1 MRFDDYT
8 DPARRVV
15 EVANETARRAR
26 SPRLTAEQV
35 LVTLLDAR
43 DTHATEIWVFLGT
56 QTATLRRAVAD
67 ELALLPTVAGD
78 VRLII
83 DPMLVRIFD
92 QARANARA
100 AGAAATGTGHLLLA
114 MANVP
119 GTRAEAALR
128 AAGCT
133 PERITRAARR
143 VHNTESL
150 QAPGERPTGSAE
162 QPADGDATS
171 WLDRFAIDL
180 TARARRGE
188 LDPVIGRDD
197 EIRRVMEILCRRRK
211 NNPVLIGEP
220 GVGKTAII
228 EGLAWRLAEGDVPDL
243 LRGRRLLSLDMGSV
257 LAGAK
262 LRGDFEERLKH
273 VLREVRESDGH
284 ILLFVDEIHTIVGA
298 GGSSGG
304 GMDASAML
312 KPALARGEIHCIGAT
327 TIREYR
333 QSIDRDPALA
343 RRFQTIV
350 VEEPGFAEAVS
361 ILRGLEARYELHHGV
376 AISDAAL
383 VAAVRLSSRYVSDRR
398 LPDKALDLI
407 DEAASR
413 LRLLTDALPGPID
426 ERRRRLAQLE
436 IERASLTKE
445 ASTSSLG
452 QRAQVDAEMKQLREE
467 LDEQTERWRRERDV
481 LARIRQTKEQIEALV
496 AEEDEATRTG
506 ELERAAELRFGR
518 LPELRRQAAGL
529 DGELA
534 VAQKDGGW
542 LKDAV
547 DADDIAAV
555 VAAWTGI
562 PVTRLAESEAAKLL
576 GLEQRLKKRVI
587 GQDAA
592 VAAVAAVIRRARSG
606 IQDPDR
612 PLGSFLFLGPTGVGK
627 THIVKSV
634 TEELFDDVKAMV
646 RLDMSEYMEKHSV
659 ARLVGAPPGYVGYEE
674 GGQLTEAVRQRPF
687 SVILLDEVEKAH
699 PEVFDLLLQVLDD
712 GRLTDSMGRVV
723 SFTNTLLVMTSNLG
737 SQAILDAEDGNDQAM
752 RAAVE
757 EAVHRFFRP
766 EMLNRIDELVI
777 FNRLDSVA
785 IEQITRL
792 QLQSVARRLEGR
804 GLTLAFDDAAVS
816 LIAEAG
822 YDPDYGARPVKRA
835 VRALVEDPLALRIIG
850 GELEGCTGVRVT
862 VAPPGSEERLSFE
875 ALRAGEPQ
883 ESGG

>member
-8 DPARRVV
+8 DEARRVV
-15 EVANETARRAR
+15 ELANETARRAR
-26 SPRLTAEQV
+26 HPRLTTEQV
-35 LVTLLDAR
+35 LVTMLDSR

-67 ELALLPTVAGD
+67 ELTALPIVEGD

-83 DPMLVRIFD
+83 DPMLIRVFD
-92 QARANARA
+92 QARVNARA
-100 AGAAATGTGHLLLA
+100 DGAAATGSGHLLLA
-114 MANVP
+114 MANVH

-128 AAGCT
+128 ASGCT
-133 PERITRAARR
+133 PDRITRAARR
-143 VHNTESL
+143 VHNMESTR
-150 QAPGERPTGSAE
+150 APGERPTGAAE
-162 QPADGDATS
+162 QPSEEGTTS

-197 EIRRVMEILCRRRK
+197 EIRRVMEVLCRRRK

-298 GGSSGG
+298 GGSGGG

-327 TIREYR
+327 TVREYR

-350 VEEPGFAEAVS
+350 VAEPGFAESVS
-361 ILRGLEARYELHHGV
+361 ILRGLEGRYELHHGV

-383 VAAVRLSSRYVSDRR
+383 VAAVRLSSRYVSDRQ

-413 LRLLTDALPGPID
+413 LRLMTDALPASID

-436 IERASLTKE
+436 IERAGLTKE
-445 ASTSSLG
+445 ASSSSLG
-452 QRAQVDAEMKQLREE
+452 ERGAVDAEMARLRTE
-467 LDEQTERWRRERDV
+467 LDEQTERWVRERDV

-496 AEEDEATRTG
+496 AQEEEAARAG
-506 ELERAAELRFGR
+506 ELERAAELKFGR

-562 PVTRLAESEAAKLL
+562 PVTKLAESEATKLL
-576 GLEQRLKKRVI
+576 ELEQRIEKRVI
-587 GQDAA
+587 GQDQA

-627 THIVKSV
+627 THIVKVV

-646 RLDMSEYMEKHSV
+646 RLDMSEYMEKHAV
-659 ARLVGAPPGYVGYEE
+659 ARLIGAPPGYVGYEE

-723 SFTNTLLVMTSNLG
+723 SFTNALLVMTSNLG

-752 RAAVE
+752 RAAVM
-757 EAVHRFFRP
+757 EAVGRFFRP
-766 EMLNRIDELVI
+766 EMLNRIDEHVI
-777 FNRLDSVA
+777 FNRLDTKA
-785 IEQITRL
+785 IDMITRL
-792 QLQSVARRLEGR
+792 QIRSVAKRLESR
-804 GLTLAFDDAAVS
+804 GWALEVNDEAVA
-816 LIAEAG
+816 LIAAAG

-850 GELEGCTGVRVT
+850 GEFEGCAGIRVG
-862 VAPPGSEERLSFE
+862 VAPAGSKERLSFKAWRSDDE
-875 ALRAGEPQ
+875 AETAG
-883 ESGG
+883 